1 MFVLPENSFRRV
13 AECAVRPDRLDQGL
27 PIRPNHYAQT
37 EDGFLI
43 AMHPPKCENHAPVAP
58 NEDNV
63 VTERNRSEQARISNP
78 GGGSQAAGFARLK
91 GRHAATTE
99 NSRQARSATQTNNL
113 AQRPF
118 RRRDAPPGI
127 QK

>member
-13 AECAVRPDRLDQGL
+13 AECSVRPDRLNQGL

-78 GGGSQAAGFARLK
+78 GGGVPG
-91 GRHAATTE
+91 GR
-99 NSRQARSATQTNNL
+99 
-113 AQRPF
+113 F
-118 RRRDAPPGI
+118 RTVEGPPRGNY
-127 QK
+127 